1 MRRRRRRR
9 KTPWH
14 FDDWDERDYI
24 LDKDI
29 DTQRNHSV
37 RNNQSL
43 AVLPNN
49 ASFQIHISGN
59 ISICLVGAN
68 GGQEQ
73 IFRLVV
79 AYNVSVFTG
88 MTLQNEQGIKSFF
101 LVRIFF
107 KMIKGNHWFCKEAH
121 FSEQNCIC
129 IVCSIVP

>member
-29 DTQRNHSV
+29 DTQSNHSV

-68 GGQEQ
+68 GEQEQ
-73 IFRLVV
+73 LFRLVV
-79 AYNVSVFTG
+79 AYNVHVSVIT
-88 MTLQNEQGIKSFF
+88 I
-101 LVRIFF
+101 
-107 KMIKGNHWFCKEAH
+107 
-121 FSEQNCIC
+121 
-129 IVCSIVP
+129 

>member
-29 DTQRNHSV
+29 DTQSNHSV

-79 AYNVSVFTG
+79 AYNVHVSVIT
-88 MTLQNEQGIKSFF
+88 I
-101 LVRIFF
+101 
-107 KMIKGNHWFCKEAH
+107 
-121 FSEQNCIC
+121 
-129 IVCSIVP
+129 